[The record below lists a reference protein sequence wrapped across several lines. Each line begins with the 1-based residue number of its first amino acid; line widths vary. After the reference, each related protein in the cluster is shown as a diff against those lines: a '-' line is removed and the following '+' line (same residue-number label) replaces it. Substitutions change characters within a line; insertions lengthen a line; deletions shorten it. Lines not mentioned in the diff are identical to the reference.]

1 MYNNYI
7 VYTYKGALQMPEERE
22 YKTKDYV
29 RRAQNNYRAKFD
41 QVALKLPKGSKEI
54 IREKTGKSV
63 TTYINELVAKDLKE
77 NYGVDI
83 GE

>member
-1 MYNNYI
+1 M
-7 VYTYKGALQMPEERE
+7 AEERE

-41 QVALKLPKGSKEI
+41 QIALKLPKGTKDI
-54 IREKTGKSV
+54 IREKTSLPV

-77 NYGVDI
+77 KYGIDI
-83 GE
+83 SK

>member
-1 MYNNYI
+1 
-7 VYTYKGALQMPEERE
+7 MPEERE

-77 NYGVDI
+77 NFGIDI
-83 GE
+83 EK

>member
-1 MYNNYI
+1 M
-7 VYTYKGALQMPEERE
+7 AEEKE

-41 QVALKLPKGSKEI
+41 QVALKLPKGSKDI

-77 NYGVDI
+77 NFGIDI

>member
-1 MYNNYI
+1 
-7 VYTYKGALQMPEERE
+7 MPEERE

-77 NYGVDI
+77 NYGIDI
-83 GE
+83 GECR

>member
-1 MYNNYI
+1 MDNN
-7 VYTYKGALQMPEERE
+7 GE

-41 QVALKLPKGSKEI
+41 QVALKLPKGCKDI
-54 IREKTGKSV
+54 IREKTGKPV
-63 TTYINELVAKDLKE
+63 ATYINELVEKDLKE
-77 NYGVDI
+77 KYGIDI

>member
-1 MYNNYI
+1 M
-7 VYTYKGALQMPEERE
+7 AEERE

-41 QVALKLPKGSKEI
+41 QVALKLPKGTKDI
-54 IREKTGKSV
+54 IRETTGKPV
-63 TTYINELVAKDLKE
+63 AIYINEIVAKDLKE

>member
-1 MYNNYI
+1 M
-7 VYTYKGALQMPEERE
+7 AEEKE

-41 QVALKLPKGSKEI
+41 QVALKLPKGSKDI

-77 NYGVDI
+77 NFGIDI
-83 GE
+83 EK

>member
-1 MYNNYI
+1 
-7 VYTYKGALQMPEERE
+7 MPEERE

-83 GE
+83 SE

>member
-1 MYNNYI
+1 MEN
-7 VYTYKGALQMPEERE
+7 TSE

-41 QVALKLPKGSKEI
+41 QVALKLPKGCKDL
-54 IREKTGKSV
+54 IREKTGKAV
-63 TTYINELVAKDLKE
+63 AVYINELVAKDMKE

>member
-1 MYNNYI
+1 
-7 VYTYKGALQMPEERE
+7 MPEERE

>member
-1 MYNNYI
+1 M
-7 VYTYKGALQMPEERE
+7 AEERE

-41 QVALKLPKGSKEI
+41 QVALKLPKGSKDL

-63 TTYINELVAKDLKE
+63 TTYINDLVAKDLKE
-77 NYGVDI
+77 NYGVEI

>member
-1 MYNNYI
+1 
-7 VYTYKGALQMPEERE
+7 MPEERE

-63 TTYINELVAKDLKE
+63 TTYINELVARDLKE

>member
-1 MYNNYI
+1 M
-7 VYTYKGALQMPEERE
+7 AEERE

-41 QVALKLPKGSKEI
+41 QVALKLPKGSKDI

-63 TTYINELVAKDLKE
+63 TTYINELVTRDLKE
-77 NYGVDI
+77 SYGVDI
-83 GE
+83 SE

>member
-1 MYNNYI
+1 M
-7 VYTYKGALQMPEERE
+7 AEERE

-41 QVALKLPKGSKEI
+41 QVALKLPKGSKDI

-63 TTYINELVAKDLKE
+63 TTYINELVARDLKE
-77 NYGVDI
+77 TYGVDI
-83 GE
+83 SE

>member
-1 MYNNYI
+1 M
-7 VYTYKGALQMPEERE
+7 AEDRE
-22 YKTKDYV
+22 YKTKDYI

-41 QVALKLPKGSKEI
+41 QVALKLPKGSKDI

-77 NYGVDI
+77 KYGIDI
-83 GE
+83 SK